1 MRINTNI
8 PSLNAQ
14 RNLGS
19 ISRALSRSLER
30 LSSGSRINSARDDA
44 SGLAVSLGL
53 KAQAKGL
60 TRTIQNMNE
69 AFGYLNAAD
78 GALQTQMDLV
88 QRMRE
93 LAVQAANGSLST
105 SDRSTIQVEL
115 NQLMAEFSR
124 TSQSTLFNGTN
135 LLGGELE
142 SKTLQVGTQK
152 GQSIA
157 MSVDSSLESDIFVDE
172 VYSSTNSFSK
182 TESIYTLNASILFSD
197 LTGDGLVEM
206 IAYDSGSQTF
216 SILQNDGNGAFSRP
230 VTFSGV
236 AASASIR
243 ADYDFNNDGN
253 NDLLFGDSTNRVVW
267 LSDGYGGF
275 SSRVTTVL
283 ASGFT
288 GITSIK
294 DFNNDGNLDLLST
307 NSTLNGI
314 IVNFGNGKGSFA
326 SSATVMSG
334 TAFTTV
340 FTEDLNGDGYL
351 DVFAGNTSAQSRYIR
366 MGSSSGTFST
376 GTTATSI
383 TTANSGTTNVADV
396 NNDGYLDFI
405 DKDTLGN
412 LEVRFGNASW
422 TGSLLSETAMGTSF
436 SNILTGDIDGDGD
449 TDVLAG
455 DGTAGSIAVRL
466 NTGSGIMSAT
476 TTMTIAAGTTLSAV
490 EDINADGRD
499 DVIATSGMN
508 LYLRLATGA
517 GNFASTSTTAWS
529 GITMFPQIE
538 DINQDGYMDL
548 IGLDYMF
555 PTVSIMLGNS
565 SGFSSAQSIS
575 RSTSSSSLH
584 NSFLVD
590 LNNDGFKD
598 VFLYDI
604 DMLSGESMT
613 VLQGTVQSEDPTSI
627 DLTDQE
633 SAEDA
638 LEVLDRA
645 IGKISERRA
654 EIGALQNRLTSA
666 INANSLTMENL
677 SSAYSQI
684 MDTDIAQETAELT
697 RSQIQQQAAAAVLG
711 QANIALQMAIQ
722 LLNS

>member
-1 MRINTNI
+1 
-8 PSLNAQ
+8 
-14 RNLGS
+14 
-19 ISRALSRSLER
+19 
-30 LSSGSRINSARDDA
+30 
-44 SGLAVSLGL
+44 
-53 KAQAKGL
+53 
-60 TRTIQNMNE
+60 
-69 AFGYLNAAD
+69 
-78 GALQTQMDLV
+78 
-88 QRMRE
+88 
-93 LAVQAANGSLST
+93 
-105 SDRSTIQVEL
+105 
-115 NQLMAEFSR
+115 
-124 TSQSTLFNGTN
+124 
-135 LLGGELE
+135 
-142 SKTLQVGTQK
+142 
-152 GQSIA
+152 
-157 MSVDSSLESDIFVDE
+157 
-172 VYSSTNSFSK
+172 
-182 TESIYTLNASILFSD
+182 
-197 LTGDGLVEM
+197 
-206 IAYDSGSQTF
+206 
-216 SILQNDGNGAFSRP
+216 
-230 VTFSGV
+230 
-236 AASASIR
+236 
-243 ADYDFNNDGN
+243 
-253 NDLLFGDSTNRVVW
+253 
-267 LSDGYGGF
+267 
-275 SSRVTTVL
+275 
-283 ASGFT
+283 
-288 GITSIK
+288 
-294 DFNNDGNLDLLST
+294 
-307 NSTLNGI
+307 
-314 IVNFGNGKGSFA
+314 
-326 SSATVMSG
+326 
-334 TAFTTV
+334 
-340 FTEDLNGDGYL
+340 
-351 DVFAGNTSAQSRYIR
+351 
-366 MGSSSGTFST
+366 
-376 GTTATSI
+376 
-383 TTANSGTTNVADV
+383 
-396 NNDGYLDFI
+396 
-405 DKDTLGN
+405 
-412 LEVRFGNASW
+412 
-422 TGSLLSETAMGTSF
+422 MGTSF

-466 NTGSGIMSAT
+466 NTGSGIMSAA